1 MNKIFMSRIQLQ
13 LYPVLFCPE
22 TIILT
27 HRAVNVPCVLDKK
40 VKNYSYSQVDY
51 LCDCV
56 YEMSSC
62 DSDLSVHCDDE
73 ITD

>member
-1 MNKIFMSRIQLQ
+1 M
-13 LYPVLFCPE
+13 
-22 TIILT
+22 
-27 HRAVNVPCVLDKK
+27 PCVLDKK